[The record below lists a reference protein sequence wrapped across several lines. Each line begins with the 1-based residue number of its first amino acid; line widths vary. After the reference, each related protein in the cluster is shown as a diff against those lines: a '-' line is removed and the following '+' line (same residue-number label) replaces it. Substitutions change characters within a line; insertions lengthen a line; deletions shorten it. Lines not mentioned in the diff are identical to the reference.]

1 MIIDRIIDKIGT
13 VLLELELQHG
23 QLKRLTLR
31 PNAVI
36 EIIRTVKDALNDSL
50 QFKMYDIKLFVE
62 YSSFET
68 RSDISLYTKCY
79 NYFLLNTNFSSR
91 YLLKKDIMFGNIV
104 GCWPTLSPY
113 LFLLI
118 IWCSNC
124 EDLLVESLVHIPLDL
139 CVEILEITIKYI
151 YILGESQ
158 NSRTRRL
165 HYLLIY
171 KIYYKCLWLHLGT
184 VSENVIKRINQ
195 LTMYF
200 EMLCDWL
207 VSFNNE
213 FVTSHELS
221 IKEKNVRHGII
232 VKNLFR
238 CIRKCMHS
246 KIESYSENHNLA
258 KLFPLTYG
266 NSDEQMNYYH
276 LIPANKIKSI
286 VIKFDQQLETL
297 LLKHIKN
304 INFFEF
310 MAGENIN
317 DDENTT
323 ISLQNAIVMECHYFI
338 KFMRRN
344 EFLVTNEDLFNC
356 LEQLTSS
363 RKSEKS
369 ILTVQQLCNDI
380 AKGRLYGL
388 KELIKRYKEW
398 DLSTLDFINNRIDML
413 KTNDLYVILKY
424 LHHVFT
430 HVHTKAE
437 KYRVYISVLKILIR
451 LEDPD
456 INFIIIKYIKEHFDD
471 KHLECLYDESCLDA
485 FIRRISY
492 DASLYPIPPDDMSA
506 QDRRALII
514 FILLN
519 PKEVLSKFM
528 IYQINIEL
536 SRSMF
541 CPYFVQEC
549 YKVLIDRY
557 NVLMHILKDI
567 ILQRRMIWHSRLSSF
582 LNNILLFKVIYYV
595 VNKIGIIEFQIK
607 LQVISADDLMNEIY
621 IPYLNNS
628 YFEKTNV
635 YIIISHILLILKNG
649 ICTPRTNFVLL
660 IIVLIKAASV
670 LRRCNKSFTK
680 AEIRERMQC
689 INDILRYLRGT
700 REIDKK
706 LLFAIGNHVEPL
718 DIQKMRPMMNALEI
732 IQEYEKRCFIVYK
745 RLRTDPKCHP
755 KLRSYVRTF
764 SLNREAYIRHMILH
778 CFKEEYAKYVFDLI
792 FVFWY
797 HFGWANEMMA
807 YENVMRITAEATQ
820 IVLMYVE
827 KFPEDAFLLLLH
839 GLVILCKAVR
849 NTACDKLEEIRRIL
863 LRTLCSLNYIVNKT
877 RDGDIYS
884 SLLQSIQRLNPSIE
898 TDDYFDKIRKMMH
911 DCLKDIKFR
920 PNKAFNLKCICDGR
934 YCKHYSSLIEE
945 KVPAMYNSYLFICEC
960 LKISNREMHCYS
972 ERLLR
977 SLCLERYLD

>member
-13 VLLELELQHG
+13 VLLKLELQHR
-23 QLKRLTLR
+23 QLKRLTLS
-31 PNAVI
+31 PNAII

-68 RSDISLYTKCY
+68 RSDISLYTMCY

-91 YLLKKDIMFGNIV
+91 HLLKKDIMFGHIV

-113 LFLLI
+113 LFLMI

-151 YILGESQ
+151 LGSKLK

-184 VSENVIKRINQ
+184 VSENVIKRINR

-221 IKEKNVRHGII
+221 TKEKNVRHGII

-246 KIESYSENHNLA
+246 KIERYSENHNLA

-266 NSDEQMNYYH
+266 NCDEQMNYYH

-286 VIKFDQQLETL
+286 VIRFDQQLETL

-317 DDENTT
+317 DNENPT

-338 KFMRRN
+338 KFTKRN
-344 EFLVTNEDLFNC
+344 EFLANEVLFNC

-369 ILTVQQLCNDI
+369 ILTVQELCNDI
-380 AKGRLYGL
+380 AKGRPHGL

-398 DLSTLDFINNRIDML
+398 DLSTLDFLNKRIDML
-413 KTNDLYVILKY
+413 KTDDLYVIIKY
-424 LHHVFT
+424 LHHIFAYP
-430 HVHTKAE
+430 HTEAE
-437 KYRVYISVLKILIR
+437 KHRVYISVLKILIR

-456 INFIIIKYIKEHFDD
+456 INFIIVKYIKEYFYD
-471 KHLECLYDESCLDA
+471 KRLECLYDESCLDA

-492 DASLYPIPPDDMSA
+492 DALLYPIPPDDMSG

-519 PKEVLSKFM
+519 PKDVLSKL

-536 SRSMF
+536 SRSVF
-541 CPYFVQEC
+541 FPYFVQEC
-549 YKVLIDRY
+549 YEVLIDRY

-567 ILQRRMIWHSRLSSF
+567 ILQRRMIWHSRFTSF
-582 LNNILLFKVIYYV
+582 LNNILLFKVMYYV
-595 VNKIGIIEFQIK
+595 VNKIGMNRNYR
-607 LQVISADDLMNEIY
+607 ISDDSNEIN
-621 IPYLNNS
+621 IRG
-628 YFEKTNV
+628 V
-635 YIIISHILLILKNG
+635 
-649 ICTPRTNFVLL
+649 NFY
-660 IIVLIKAASV
+660 
-670 LRRCNKSFTK
+670 
-680 AEIRERMQC
+680 RM
-689 INDILRYLRGT
+689 
-700 REIDKK
+700 
-706 LLFAIGNHVEPL
+706 
-718 DIQKMRPMMNALEI
+718 
-732 IQEYEKRCFIVYK
+732 
-745 RLRTDPKCHP
+745 
-755 KLRSYVRTF
+755 
-764 SLNREAYIRHMILH
+764 
-778 CFKEEYAKYVFDLI
+778 
-792 FVFWY
+792 
-797 HFGWANEMMA
+797 
-807 YENVMRITAEATQ
+807 
-820 IVLMYVE
+820 
-827 KFPEDAFLLLLH
+827 
-839 GLVILCKAVR
+839 
-849 NTACDKLEEIRRIL
+849 
-863 LRTLCSLNYIVNKT
+863 
-877 RDGDIYS
+877 
-884 SLLQSIQRLNPSIE
+884 
-898 TDDYFDKIRKMMH
+898 
-911 DCLKDIKFR
+911 FR
-920 PNKAFNLKCICDGR
+920 
-934 YCKHYSSLIEE
+934 
-945 KVPAMYNSYLFICEC
+945 
-960 LKISNREMHCYS
+960 
-972 ERLLR
+972 
-977 SLCLERYLD
+977 